1 MGKITSA
8 IDNIASTQE
17 GIMKKMDWITD
28 AAAEVSA
35 TETFSLIVNDYMNQL
50 KETIVELRALESD
63 ISNGPIEIGRPGNDT
78 RQ

>member
-1 MGKITSA
+1 MGKITSV

-28 AAAEVSA
+28 AAAEVST

-50 KETIVELRALESD
+50 KETITELRELESG
-63 ISNGPIEIGRPGNDT
+63 ISDGPIEIGRPGV
-78 RQ
+78 